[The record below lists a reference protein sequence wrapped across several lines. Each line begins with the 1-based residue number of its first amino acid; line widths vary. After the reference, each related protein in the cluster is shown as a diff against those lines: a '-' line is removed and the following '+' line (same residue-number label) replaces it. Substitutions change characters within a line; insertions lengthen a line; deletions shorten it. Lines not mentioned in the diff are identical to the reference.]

1 MESRKKD
8 NEMHYLYDSL
18 KKKHIS
24 KDVTAQIASYA
35 YHPGPQLTILSKS
48 VQQQGNGVDCGVY
61 AIAFAINLA
70 YGSNPEKESYG
81 RKKIRPH
88 LVECLKIGKLTPFPT
103 ITGEVV
109 RCDTAT
115 SNVELYC
122 LCHVPYAR
130 ATDERYEMTQCNQCK
145 EWFHRVCEKI
155 PAVAFEN
162 IRKNGIALFA
172 VTDINSKNDK
182 YMLSLTN
189 LQLLPFVTTRHERDN
204 FPRNFILDVF
214 GNKSTLL
221 SQIYPFSVQV

>member
-8 NEMHYLYDSL
+8 NEIHYLYDSL

-61 AIAFAINLA
+61 AIAFATSLV
-70 YGSNPEKESYG
+70 YGSNPEKESCG

-88 LVECLKIGKLTPFPT
+88 LVECLKIGKLTPFPS
-103 ITGEVV
+103 ITGEFV

-115 SNVELYC
+115 SNIELYY
-122 LCHVPYAR
+122 LCRVPYTPP
-130 ATDERYEMTQCNQCK
+130 TDESHEMAHCNQYK

-162 IRKNGIALFA
+162 LRKKNGIVLFA

-182 YMLSLTN
+182 YMLSLT
-189 LQLLPFVTTRHERDN
+189 
-204 FPRNFILDVF
+204 
-214 GNKSTLL
+214 L
-221 SQIYPFSVQV
+221 SCPLVAKGHTHT